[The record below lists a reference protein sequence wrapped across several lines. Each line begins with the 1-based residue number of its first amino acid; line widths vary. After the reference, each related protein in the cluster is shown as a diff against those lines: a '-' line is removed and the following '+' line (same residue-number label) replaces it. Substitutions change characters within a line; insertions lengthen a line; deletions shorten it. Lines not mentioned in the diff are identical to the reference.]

1 MKRPFDPDEAVQKL
15 GMLPLLAGLNGRT
28 LGTIAGAA
36 TWREAGKREPVLF
49 KGSAGD
55 HLLFLIEGRLQVLD
69 VTESG
74 REIGLNLLV
83 AGDYFGELSIID
95 GEPRSASVVAMER
108 SVVALL
114 PKAQAWELFRQNPLV
129 AERVL
134 LGLARKLRNASV
146 YQTILCLPNASQ
158 RVFAL
163 LQRLCKIAP
172 GGLVVIDHPPKQ
184 QSLAIMANTSRET
197 VSRAT
202 KILTDGHIIEK
213 DNQRLIVRDPK
224 ALERLALHDVTVGAK
239 SPREGGQAAHPVAR
253 P

>member
-1 MKRPFDPDEAVQKL
+1 MKPQFDSAAAVLKL
-15 GMLPLLAGLNGRT
+15 GKLPLLQGVD
-28 LGTIAGAA
+28 AA
-36 TWREAGKREPVLF
+36 TLRAIASAISWREVRKREPVLF
-49 KGSAGD
+49 KGSSGD
-55 HLLFLIEGRLQVLD
+55 HLLFLVEGRLQVLD

-95 GEPRSASVVAMER
+95 GEPRSASVVAMDN

-114 PKAQAWELFRQNPLV
+114 PKAQAWELFRRNPLV
-129 AERVL
+129 AERIL
-134 LGLARKLRNASV
+134 LGLARKLRNASI

-163 LQRLCKIAP
+163 LQRLCKVAP

-184 QSLAIMANTSRET
+184 QELAIMANTSRET

-202 KILTDGHIIEK
+202 KILTKGGILEK
-213 DNQRLIVRDPK
+213 DNHRLIVRDPK
-224 ALERLALHDVTVGAK
+224 GLERLAQQDPPA
-239 SPREGGQAAHPVAR
+239 
-253 P
+253 

>member
-1 MKRPFDPDEAVQKL
+1 MKRQFDLPAAL
-15 GMLPLLAGLNGRT
+15 RRLNSLPLLAGLGDKA
-28 LGTIAGAA
+28 LAGIAASV
-36 TWREAGKREPVLF
+36 TWREVRKREPVLF

-55 HLLFLIEGRLQVLD
+55 HLLFLVEGRLQVLD

-74 REIGLNLLV
+74 REIGLNLLM

-95 GEPRSASVVAMER
+95 GEPRSASVVAMEN
-108 SVVALL
+108 SLVALL

-134 LGLARKLRNASV
+134 LGLARKLRSASL

-163 LQRLCKIAP
+163 LQRLCKVAP
-172 GGLVVIDHPPKQ
+172 GGLVVIDFPPKQ
-184 QSLAIMANTSRET
+184 QELAIMANTSRET

-202 KILTDGHIIEK
+202 KILTEEHILEK
-213 DNQRLIVRDPK
+213 DNHRLIVRDVK
-224 ALERLALHDVTVGAK
+224 ALEALALNDVIPHPKGA
-239 SPREGGQAAHPVAR
+239 RLHTGAR

>member
-1 MKRPFDPDEAVQKL
+1 MKPQFDLPAAVRKL
-15 GMLPLLAGLNGRT
+15 GKMSLLAGVGDET
-28 LGTIAGAA
+28 LAAIARAM
-36 TWREAGKREPVLF
+36 TWREVKKKEPVLF
-49 KGSAGD
+49 KGSSGD
-55 HLLFLIEGRLQVLD
+55 HLLFLVEGRLQVLD

-95 GEPRSASVVAMER
+95 GEPRSASVVAMDN
-108 SVVALL
+108 SLVALL
-114 PKAQAWELFRQNPLV
+114 PKAQAWDLFHKNPLV

-134 LGLARKLRNASV
+134 LGLARKLRNASI

-163 LQRLCKIAP
+163 LQRLCKVAP
-172 GGLVVIDHPPKQ
+172 GGLVVIDYPPKQ
-184 QSLAIMANTSRET
+184 QELAIMANTSRET

-202 KILTDGHIIEK
+202 KVLTQRRIVEK
-213 DNQRLIVRDPK
+213 DNHRLIVRNPK
-224 ALERLALHDVTVGAK
+224 ALEDLALSDSVAQPGPARV
-239 SPREGGQAAHPVAR
+239 QAGAR

>member
-1 MKRPFDPDEAVQKL
+1 MKPQFDLSGAVLKL
-15 GMLPLLAGLNGRT
+15 GRLPLLAGVDKDT
-28 LGTIAGAA
+28 LAHVAA
-36 TWREAGKREPVLF
+36 AVTWRELRKREPVLF
-49 KGSAGD
+49 KGSSGD
-55 HLLFLIEGRLQVLD
+55 HLLFLVEGRLQVLD

-95 GEPRSASVVAMER
+95 GEPRSASVVAMDH

-114 PKAQAWELFRQNPLV
+114 PKAQAWELFRGNPLV

-134 LGLARKLRNASV
+134 LGLARKLRNASI

-163 LQRLCKIAP
+163 LQRLSKVAP
-172 GGLVVIDHPPKQ
+172 GGLIVIEYPPKQ
-184 QSLAIMANTSRET
+184 QELAIMANTSRET

-202 KILTDGHIIEK
+202 KVLTDSRILEK
-213 DNQRLIVRDPK
+213 DHHRLIVRDPK
-224 ALERLALHDVTVGAK
+224 ALERFALNDAVVPAK
-239 SPREGGQAAHPVAR
+239 AQAPRK
-253 P
+253 

>member
-1 MKRPFDPDEAVQKL
+1 MKPHPDLPTAVLKL
-15 GMLPLLAGLNGRT
+15 GKVPLLAGVDKDT
-28 LGTIAGAA
+28 LARLAGVM
-36 TWREAGKREPVLF
+36 TWREARKREPVLF
-49 KGSAGD
+49 KGSSGD

-95 GEPRSASVVAMER
+95 GEPRSASVVAMEH
-108 SVVALL
+108 SLMALL
-114 PKAQAWELFRQNPLV
+114 PKAQAWELFRRNPLV

-134 LGLARKLRNASV
+134 LGLARKLRNASI

-163 LQRLCKIAP
+163 LQRLCKVAP
-172 GGLVVIDHPPKQ
+172 GGLVVIDFPPKQ
-184 QSLAIMANTSRET
+184 QELAIMANTSRET

-202 KILTDGHIIEK
+202 KVLTEAHIVEK
-213 DNQRLIVRDPK
+213 DNHRLIVRDPK
-224 ALERLALHDVTVGAK
+224 ALERFALNDVVEPPKALNARG
-239 SPREGGQAAHPVAR
+239 RAA
-253 P
+253 

>member
-1 MKRPFDPDEAVQKL
+1 MKRPFDLSTALRKL
-15 GMLPLLAGLNGRT
+15 GSQPLLAGLDSKA
-28 LGTIAGAA
+28 LADIASAV
-36 TWREAGKREPVLF
+36 TWREVRKREPVLF

-55 HLLFLIEGRLQVLD
+55 HLLFLVEGRLQVLD

-95 GEPRSASVVAMER
+95 GEPRSASVVAMEN
-108 SVVALL
+108 SLVALL
-114 PKAQAWELFRQNPLV
+114 PKAQAWNLFHQNPLV

-134 LGLARKLRNASV
+134 LGLAHKLRSASL

-163 LQRLCKIAP
+163 LQRLCKVAP
-172 GGLVVIDHPPKQ
+172 GGLVVIDFPPKQ
-184 QSLAIMANTSRET
+184 QELAIMANTSRET

-202 KILTDGHIIEK
+202 KILTEERILEK
-213 DNQRLIVRDPK
+213 DNHRLIVRNLK
-224 ALERLALHDVTVGAK
+224 ALEALALNDTIAQPKRARAQSG
-239 SPREGGQAAHPVAR
+239 AR

>member
-1 MKRPFDPDEAVQKL
+1 MKRPFDLPGAVRKL
-15 GMLPLLAGLNGRT
+15 GSLPLLAGLDDQT
-28 LGTIAGAA
+28 LADIATSV
-36 TWREAGKREPVLF
+36 TWREVRKREPVLF

-83 AGDYFGELSIID
+83 EGDYFGELSIID
-95 GEPRSASVVAMER
+95 GAPRSASVVAMDN

-114 PKAQAWELFRQNPLV
+114 PKAHAWELFHQNPLV

-134 LGLARKLRNASV
+134 LGLAGKLRSASL

-163 LQRLCKIAP
+163 LQRLCKVAP
-172 GGLVVIDHPPKQ
+172 GGLVVIDFPPKQ
-184 QSLAIMANTSRET
+184 QELAIMANTSRET

-202 KILTDGHIIEK
+202 KILTEERIVEK
-213 DNQRLIVRDPK
+213 DNHRLIVRDPK
-224 ALERLALHDVTVGAK
+224 ALKALALNDMILQH
-239 SPREGGQAAHPVAR
+239 RNAR
-253 P
+253 I

>member
-1 MKRPFDPDEAVQKL
+1 MKPHLDLPAAIVKL
-15 GMLPLLAGLNGRT
+15 GKLPLLAGVDKDT
-28 LGTIAGAA
+28 LAKVAGAVA
-36 TWREAGKREPVLF
+36 WRDVKKREPVLF

-55 HLLFLIEGRLQVLD
+55 HLLFLVEGRLQVLD

-95 GEPRSASVVAMER
+95 GEPRSASVVAMEN
-108 SVVALL
+108 SLVALL
-114 PKAQAWELFRQNPLV
+114 PKAQAWELFRLNPLV

-134 LGLARKLRNASV
+134 LGLARKLRNASI

-163 LQRLCKIAP
+163 LQRLCKVAP
-172 GGLVVIDHPPKQ
+172 GGLVVIEHPPKQ
-184 QSLAIMANTSRET
+184 QELAIMANTSRET

-202 KILTDGHIIEK
+202 KVLTDAEIVEK
-213 DNQRLIVRDPK
+213 DHHRLIVRDPK
-224 ALERLALHDVTVGAK
+224 ALERLALNDMVAPQKGT
-239 SPREGGQAAHPVAR
+239 AAR
-253 P
+253 R